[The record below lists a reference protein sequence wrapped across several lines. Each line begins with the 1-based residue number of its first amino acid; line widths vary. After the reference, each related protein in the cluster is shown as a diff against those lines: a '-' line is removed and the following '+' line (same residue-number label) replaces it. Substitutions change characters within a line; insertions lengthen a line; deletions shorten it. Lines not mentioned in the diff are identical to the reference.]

1 MTDKKHEDHTSDAHT
16 VIVVCGT
23 RGGSGYVVSD
33 ASGTVAEAVESARR
47 YGGTARTKGY
57 TAYEFGPG
65 VTYTGHD
72 PLNGVHYKFDD
83 PDNPV
88 DPTVTERNRF
98 GAVKEVTRV
107 PGWTKALRAAR
118 RVKVKAQA

>member
-23 RGGSGYVVSD
+23 RGGSGYVVSG
-33 ASGTVAEAVESARR
+33 ASRTVAEAVESARR

-65 VTYTGHD
+65 CSYAGHD
-72 PLNGVHYKFDD
+72 PLYGIRWNLDD
-83 PDNPV
+83 PDV
-88 DPTVTERNRF
+88 RVGPTVTERNRL
-98 GAVKEVTRV
+98 GRVTETV
-107 PGWTKALRAAR
+107 MTPEGLVTS
-118 RVKVKAQA
+118 